1 MKKNNLINSVY
12 KLTAFALPISAS
24 SVIMMVTSFISMMIV
39 ALLGKDELAAGA
51 LAVSTVMTIITV
63 TTTILYA
70 VGILISH
77 RRGQEKNQTEIGLVI
92 KNGFWL
98 ALMLAFP
105 AALALW
111 YVDKLL
117 LLFGQ
122 SPNLVAITRSY
133 FHFAALGTFPSLINA
148 VIAQFYAGI
157 GKPRYTLWLAAISL
171 PFTIILSYGFI
182 LGRFGLPMLGLSGI
196 TCATLIVQTVL
207 LLGVLLLLY
216 WQEKT
221 NNSPYQLFI
230 KVYQLDWSICKSIF
244 TLGLPIGMQFG
255 GELAAMTGAT
265 YLMGHFGATALA
277 ASQIVS
283 QYTMIAIVFLMGIT
297 QALSLLTSEAYGK
310 KDISLVKDYFQASI
324 VLLIFV
330 GALVSIIYLSF
341 PKTLIQ
347 FYMSSETV
355 DAHLENLTIVFF
367 AINACLIFVDGLR
380 HLLSGTLR
388 GLHDSRGPMRIGIIA
403 MWLVSLPASY
413 LVGTILHGGPI
424 GLRIGF
430 FSGFVFAATLLSL
443 RVRQRISFNII

>member
-1 MKKNNLINSVY
+1 MKKNNLLTYVY

-24 SVIMMVTSFISMMIV
+24 SVIMMLTSFVSMMIV

-51 LAVSTVMTIITV
+51 LATSTVMTILTV

-77 RRGQEKNQTEIGLVI
+77 RRGQEKNQAEIGLII

-98 ALMLAFP
+98 ALLLAFP
-105 AALALW
+105 AAAALW
-111 YVDKLL
+111 HVDKLL

-122 SPNLVAITRSY
+122 SPHLVAITRDY
-133 FHFAALGTFPSLINA
+133 FHFAALSTFPSLVNA

-157 GKPRYTLWLAAISL
+157 GKPRYTLWLAIISL
-171 PFTIILSYGFI
+171 PLTIILSFGLI
-182 LGRFGLPMLGLSGI
+182 LGRFGFPMLGLSGI

-207 LLGVLLLLY
+207 LLGVVSLLY
-216 WQEKT
+216 WQEKI
-221 NNSPYQLFI
+221 NNSPYQLF
-230 KVYQLDWSICKSIF
+230 KKLHHLDWSICKSIF

-283 QYTMIAIVFLMGIT
+283 QYTMIAIVLLMGIT
-297 QALSLLTSEAYGK
+297 QALSLLTSEAYGR
-310 KDISLVKDYFQASI
+310 KDISLVKEYIQASI
-324 VLLIFV
+324 VLLVFV
-330 GALVSIIYLSF
+330 GVFVSVIYLSF
-341 PKTLIQ
+341 PKTLIE
-347 FYMSSETV
+347 FYMSSKTV
-355 DAHLENLTIVFF
+355 DAHLVYLTTVFF
-367 AINACLIFVDGLR
+367 AINSCLIFVDGIR

-403 MWLVSLPASY
+403 MWFVSLPASY
-413 LVGTILHGGPI
+413 LVGTVLHGGPI
-424 GLRIGF
+424 GLRLGF
-430 FSGFVFAATLLSL
+430 FSGFVFATTLLIL
-443 RVRQRISFNII
+443 RVRQKISFNLI